1 MAQTAKIFMNG
12 RSQAVRLPKEFRFE
26 GAEVA
31 IRRGDTAGEVV
42 LTPHSA
48 AGKLSR
54 RKKPVRSEENV
65 PTSGMRK
72 LSLDE
77 LYAIFDQADFPE
89 GFFKREVHMPRKLDL
104 F

>member
-1 MAQTAKIFMNG
+1 VARTAKIFMNG

-26 GAEVA
+26 GREVA

-42 LTPHSA
+42 LAPAPRTPRH
-48 AGKLSR
+48 
-54 RKKPVRSEENV
+54 KKPLRSEENV
-65 PTSGMRK
+65 PTSGTRK

-89 GFFKREVHMPRKLDL
+89 DFFRREVHAPRKLNL